1 VAGRVF
7 AFVGLG
13 LDDRA
18 ADAVEEEPAADQVR
32 GDVVD
37 APVEEISPQTGIRPS
52 GPGAALRGQAEPA
65 ASRTVA
71 SASRAPSIWAV
82 SASEPVPPATCLDS
96 SQLPRCSTS

>member
-1 VAGRVF
+1 MAGRVF

-18 ADAVEEEPAADQVR
+18 ADAVEEEAAADQGR
-32 GDVVD
+32 GDLMD
-37 APVEEISPQTGIRPS
+37 GPIEEVGPQTGIRPS
-52 GPGAALRGQAEPA
+52 GPGAAFRGQAEPA

>member
-1 VAGRVF
+1 MAGGIF

-13 LDDRA
+13 LDDRP
-18 ADAVEEEPAADQVR
+18 ADAVEEEAAADQVR

-37 APVEEISPQTGIRPS
+37 AAVEEI
-52 GPGAALRGQAEPA
+52 GAEAFQAEPA

-71 SASRAPSIWAV
+71 SASRAPSIWAL
-82 SASEPVPPATCLDS
+82 SASDPVPPATCLDS